1 VREPQSASQCNWAID
16 EDAVS
21 VRSSRLGIFKDRNF
35 ALYSLGNTVSWMG
48 MWAQRIGVGWLS
60 WDLSHSASWVGLV
73 SLGQFLPLIF
83 FAPLFGGLLDRR
95 DAKRY
100 AIVTNSVLTA
110 LAAVL
115 YVVTAMHALTIERLC
130 GLSVLLGVANSAYQP
145 VRLALVNEVAPS
157 GRLAEAIATS
167 SMLFNLTRTL
177 GPALAGLAIASFGI
191 AATFAI
197 NAFSYAAIIGALAAM
212 KLRAVP
218 RKPSKGFVQEFVA
231 GVRYV
236 AGHDFI
242 RELMLLSLVTSV
254 LGRGVVELLPAFAGG
269 LYQRGS
275 SGLAALTTA
284 SGVGAILG
292 GALLSQ
298 AGRAGWL
305 TVLARRGSVWL
316 GVVVVLLGAVPSY
329 WLSIAAV
336 AVLGLGLVV
345 SSVGLQVLL
354 QKSIDESY
362 RGRVLGLWG
371 MCNIAGPGIGG
382 ALLGAFAQ
390 VFGLRAAT
398 MASGLA
404 CVALAAW
411 AAQRS
416 GGLAEGVMPA
426 SLD

>member
-1 VREPQSASQCNWAID
+1 MSD
-16 EDAVS
+16 
-21 VRSSRLGIFKDRNF
+21 RSSRLGIFKDRNF
-35 ALYSLGNTVSWMG
+35 ALYSVGNAVSWLG

-110 LAAVL
+110 LAVVL
-115 YVVTAMHALTIERLC
+115 YAVTAMHALTIERLC

-167 SMLFNLTRTL
+167 SMLFNLTRTI
-177 GPALAGLAIASFGI
+177 GPALAGLAIASFGV

-197 NAFSYAAIIGALAAM
+197 NAISYAAIIGALAIM
-212 KLRAVP
+212 QLRPSP
-218 RKPSKGFVQEFVA
+218 RKPSKGFVKDFVA

-242 RELMLLSLVTSV
+242 RDLMLLSVVTSM

-275 SGLAALTTA
+275 SGLAVLTTA
-284 SGVGAILG
+284 GGVGAILG

-305 TVLARRGSVWL
+305 TPLARRGSVWL
-316 GVVVVLLGAVPSY
+316 GAVVVLLGAVPSY
-329 WLSIAAV
+329 WLSIATV
-336 AVLGLGLVV
+336 AVLGLAITV

-354 QKSIDESY
+354 QKSIDERL

-382 ALLGAFAQ
+382 AVLGAAAQ
-390 VFGLRAAT
+390 VFGLRGVT
-398 MASGLA
+398 IASGLM

-411 AAQRS
+411 IVQRS
-416 GGLAEGVMPA
+416 RGLSEVVIAA
-426 SLD
+426 ALD